1 MVFYIKREHNG
12 CYEGLIATGVCAVDR
27 EEYLAEVKTFMEMS
41 PYHTDLDTAM
51 HYYDAHVKTITPS
64 RN

>member
-1 MVFYIKREHNG
+1 
-12 CYEGLIATGVCAVDR
+12 LIATGVCAVDR